1 MLYTVEV
8 RLIGGDFIASMAQ
21 MRTWLDHQRIEP
33 DAFRH
38 SSGGAGVTFRVDF
51 KMEAEA
57 ASFARAFGG
66 RLIGLP
72 MPNSGEALLWPST
85 AAEPAAAASA
95 ALSQAAARLIG
106 RASSRPSGIKEKAR
120 RPA

>member
-1 MLYTVEV
+1 MQYTVEV
-8 RLIGGDFIASMAQ
+8 RLIGGNFITSMTQ

-51 KMEAEA
+51 KLEVEA
-57 ASFARAFGG
+57 AEFARAFGG

-72 MPNSGEALLWPST
+72 PATISGPNLLWPT
-85 AAEPAAAASA
+85 AVAAPVAMADSSAVPGAAAK
-95 ALSQAAARLIG
+95 RH
-106 RASSRPSGIKEKAR
+106 RP
-120 RPA
+120 

>member
-21 MRTWLDHQRIEP
+21 MRTWLDHRRIEP
-33 DAFRH
+33 DAFRQ

-51 KMEAEA
+51 RIKAEA
-57 ASFARAFGG
+57 ADFAKAFAG

-72 MPNSGEALLWPST
+72 TWSAGEMIMWPSGG
-85 AAEPAAAASA
+85 AEPIAAARAAAAPM
-95 ALSQAAARLIG
+95 RR
-106 RASSRPSGIKEKAR
+106 RA
-120 RPA
+120 

>member
-8 RLIGGDFIASMAQ
+8 RLIGGEFIGFMTQ

-38 SSGGAGVTFRVDF
+38 SSGGAGITFRVDF
-51 KMEAEA
+51 KIETEAD
-57 ASFARAFGG
+57 SFARAFGG

-72 MPNSGEALLWPST
+72 PVLSSSPSLLWPT
-85 AAEPAAAASA
+85 AVAAPVAAPVAMAGSAATPAAS
-95 ALSQAAARLIG
+95 RRRH
-106 RASSRPSGIKEKAR
+106 RA
-120 RPA
+120 

>member
-1 MLYTVEV
+1 MLYTVEI
-8 RLIGGDFIASMAQ
+8 RLIGGEFIASMAQ

-51 KMEAEA
+51 KVEAEA
-57 ASFARAFGG
+57 DAFARAFGG

-72 MPNSGEALLWPST
+72 PALSSGPTLLWPS
-85 AAEPAAAASA
+85 ALAGRAQMAAAPSA
-95 ALSQAAARLIG
+95 PTSFRK
-106 RASSRPSGIKEKAR
+106 RHRS
-120 RPA
+120 